1 MHVDLDAFYAS
12 VEEREKPGLKGKA
25 IVVCVYSAR
34 GGESGAV
41 ATANYEARKLKVHA
55 GMPIA
60 RAKKLAPDAVFLPA
74 NFGFYE
80 KVSSNIMDILRRNAA
95 KFEQVGID
103 EAFIDA
109 ADKTSGD
116 YLLAEK
122 LAGEIK
128 NEIKN
133 KERLTCSIGIS
144 YNKFM
149 AKIASGYQKPNG
161 LTIIKP
167 EAAVDFLASL
177 ELKDLYGIG
186 KKTEEKLNE
195 IGIKTVNELQKAETA
210 ELIEKF
216 GRTAGVWLKNAAL
229 GIDEEP
235 VEERGG
241 REQVGRIE
249 TLAEDT
255 RDAEVLYKKII
266 ELSKEVIEELKKR
279 ELCFR
284 TIIFSAVTE
293 DLKSHTRSRTLEKAC
308 SSLEGVKDD
317 IKELIVSF
325 LDENELYI
333 RRAGITFSKLAKEK
347 GQKKLEEF

>member
-12 VEEREKPGLKGKA
+12 VEERERRELKGKA
-25 IVVCVYSAR
+25 VVVCVYSAR
-34 GGESGAV
+34 GGDSGAV

-74 NFGFYE
+74 NFELYE

-103 EAFIDA
+103 EAFMDVA
-109 ADKTSGD
+109 ENCGD
-116 YLLAEK
+116 FLKAEALARK
-122 LAGEIK
+122 IKAEIK
-128 NEIKN
+128 E
-133 KERLTCSIGIS
+133 KEKVTCSIGIAH
-144 YNKFM
+144 NKLV
-149 AKIASGYQKPNG
+149 AKIASGYQKPDG
-161 LTIIKP
+161 LTVIRP
-167 EAAVDFLASL
+167 ENAKSFLASL
-177 ELKDLYGIG
+177 ELRDIYGIG
-186 KKTEEKLNE
+186 KKTEEKLGE
-195 IGIKTVNELQKAETA
+195 IGIKTVEELQKAETA
-210 ELIEKF
+210 ALIEKF
-216 GRTAGVWLKNAAL
+216 GRATGIWLKNAAL

-235 VEERGG
+235 VEERG
-241 REQVGRIE
+241 EQEQIGRIE

-255 RDAEVLYKKII
+255 RDAEVIYRKII

-284 TIIFSAVTE
+284 TITFGAVTE

-308 SSLEGVKDD
+308 SSAEEVKDE
-317 IKELIVSF
+317 IKELIASF

-333 RRAGITFSKLAKEK
+333 RRAGITFSKLSKIK